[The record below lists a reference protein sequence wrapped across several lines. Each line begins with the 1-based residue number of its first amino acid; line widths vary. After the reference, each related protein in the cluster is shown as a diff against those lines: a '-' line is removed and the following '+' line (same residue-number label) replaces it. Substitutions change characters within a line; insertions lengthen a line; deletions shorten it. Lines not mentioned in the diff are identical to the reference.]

1 MLTLIVIALTML
13 AVSFIAGI
21 VGFAIFVIWPIG
33 LVILSL
39 VLIDVIAFKQIFKK
53 KK

>member
-1 MLTLIVIALTML
+1 MLTLIIIALTMI

-33 LVILSL
+33 LVLLAL
-39 VLIDVIAFKQIFKK
+39 VLIDILAFKLFFCKK
-53 KK
+53 K